1 MTSERVVS
9 VALVRAV
16 LAAAAAVAC
25 LGGGCAD
32 FSRGAAA
39 AGAGDAAAT
48 DAGGGSDAALSFA
61 VDVHAILT
69 TTCQPCHAQGKKA
82 GDTTFLLT
90 GDVQGDYAVVLP
102 FVDTSA
108 ASASRLL
115 AKMSG
120 NGHGGGT
127 LYAAGTPEYQTVL
140 RWIQEGAPP

>member
-1 MTSERVVS
+1 MTSERVACVS
-9 VALVRAV
+9 LGQAV
-16 LAAAAAVAC
+16 LLTAVAC

-32 FSRGAAA
+32 FSRGGAAPA
-39 AGAGDAAAT
+39 AGDAAAT
-48 DAGGGSDAALSFA
+48 DADGGGSDGALSFA
-61 VDVHAILT
+61 ADVHAILT
-69 TTCQPCHAQGKKA
+69 TTCQPCHAQGKQA
-82 GDTTFLLT
+82 GDTALLLT
-90 GDVQGDYAVVLP
+90 GDAAGDYAVVIP

-108 ASASRLL
+108 PSSSRLL